1 LNLDI
6 GVEMNVVEDYLP
18 KSENNT
24 LAVSEFSNAQDY
36 LAAFI
41 DCITSFMHSA
51 MPVSSFGKLD
61 LVYVLEFLVSQ
72 FLSPA
77 TENEGFRVKLQDI
90 LNFMKLLLEAGRK
103 CFFNWFGTIEDAGKV
118 LNSCLVNQDWFA
130 VTKNLSPF
138 GRVVSLIS
146 SLTETSL
153 ILQYIKVIFTQVFG
167 QKEIFNLDSL
177 ECLSEFELWID
188 CFVLL
193 PKENSKALS
202 LLDILFRLSYH
213 FAAPVMLY
221 CEEFYS
227 TSPTWKFL
235 SPEFDFSVLSLTAY
249 FISTSHLQPFQN
261 WLSSHVLNRFKAL
274 VSNDLEVVNS
284 RIFFDKFS
292 NGFRTDMELLFLSI
306 LPNLILHSTQ
316 PELKFQYLQF
326 LFSSKKYLVSQETL
340 NLWSVT
346 SSFLENVVSIF
357 RKNNLQF
364 EKNDVSYPS
373 MLSKCVERFGECS
386 KTSWMVFWEVE
397 ELVSFCKDFGRSLAR
412 RLENWSLSKWK
423 DYYAIKYGDFQLGC
437 ESAPIFLDY
446 PQIRLCKLLNLE
458 LFLFICKGEFPFAA
472 LANSKDGFLMS
483 LSDYFCSELFLE
495 LSIHS
500 KLLRTCDRGNP
511 LQVTYFS
518 CVKSFLCHSLTV
530 ENIMVE
536 NAFGMIIRRLTSSFL
551 NSLDMKFFRD
561 FKKIVDDY
569 CATIAKFFE
578 TAEFTDLFLFS
589 ILRDA
594 SYLGFLE
601 ALLRISSLTHE
612 SLSKNPSCTFY
623 STLLDFYYKLRLV
636 NLPAV
641 KQSVDDKM
649 VDHSSK
655 LDSLSLMFKHLP
667 RDLLIHHTDKVFSYL
682 PMLHSKNADSDFYVK
697 QMLSKLISPHFTS
710 CGGGKNHFSYFDPPL
725 VVNGLLTASTDI
737 FAEEDFLALSMSNQT
752 IFFQYLKC
760 CSNGKFLREMEQ
772 ASVDGPSMWKFLER
786 LQQLPVEFLPDYNRE
801 IYEVYW
807 SVLEF
812 LCFNV
817 LESSIK
823 LRKQMLDDVL
833 FNASDRLLN
842 SNMLL
847 SCISSV
853 DKLNFPSL
861 RTVLM
866 FYLKISTS
874 SLTTMGFHEP
884 ATVSHILRIIDSL
897 KVLHNL
903 YQHGSSSV
911 EVSTF
916 FDVEL
921 FGVLNDWVKS
931 ILKFHFGNTIVLKLF
946 TQFVQLFYSLPV
958 FLGEEYRRHANS
970 TSLPPK
976 TLLLRIVTHSKL
988 KEILATGCHSYGTGS
1003 ENVAVGILQLI
1014 LYLLGIIHEFD
1025 STLKSVS
1032 AKSLGFVLN
1041 MDNEHL
1047 QLAVKILQKLL
1058 LVNYSGTMSIFD
1070 LLVFQIWSYLYK
1082 NNKTRCSDNAEF
1094 SVDIP
1099 NIIVLKLMSSGV
1111 PVQES
1116 LLQLLKQ
1123 KVVHSTLNNFPVRRS
1138 LSIQAFRS
1146 DMSDSTV
1153 IEHNDISFYLSLPLF
1168 SQEKEEENEVI
1179 YDPAFV
1185 APLIF
1190 VSVKSLTAAGNSS
1203 PEEIHNQQL
1212 RKLINGGALAL
1223 LFMSLSSLCPRIRTV
1238 AVYSLSE
1245 IFKLLNQSPDHDAAF
1260 SEKPN
1265 ILLLLSFLKNGLQE
1279 DDTSIQLP
1287 ANTALFL
1294 AKASMTLLLS
1304 THFLYPAV
1312 GSYLLSKPFLD
1323 RHDVPLFEHVLFSSE
1338 NPSIL
1343 TTNSNL
1349 TGDEL
1354 RSQSAENL
1362 KSSKLL
1368 VLRLLRDSLKSIED
1382 HTNFVRKNVYSRLL
1396 MIFDLFCE
1404 EDVRFGIVILEIL
1417 DRAICLQND
1426 SFVYLIKKSDLMVWI
1441 SKYLKL
1447 FLTVPKKKN
1456 QQLSF
1461 HLLFTLLT
1469 LVRKTVNAFDLQF
1482 RSRSD
1487 GKTENDYY
1495 FHNFLNVQRLLSV
1508 LMQFLREKIPDG
1520 PTAVYIKIMKSL
1532 SILFMDCFI
1541 IFERIFSQLGNHFL
1555 LKMYQE
1561 MLFSHQIKFVLELYE
1576 HYRSNR
1582 ASYQKDISLEFTE
1595 NLKFLV
1601 IYLSIYIHHSVQYPL
1616 FRTQIIEYFKKISFQ
1631 NLLLFLCTELVQEI
1645 IQSRSEKV
1653 GGSSDLENLLV
1664 RRGEFQ
1670 NLSRVAMD
1678 AEAVHTHTDSSMS
1691 YYSNISLIL
1700 ENIGDRLN
1708 LKTANSEMQL
1718 QFMWS
1723 LHQSMSYQLFVP
1735 QFFPKLESLSI
1746 LFHSLVNFLNF
1757 LLSWTLE
1764 KDEFDSDF
1772 TSVLPIFAFLYATN
1786 SPLFFPENFPDS
1798 SLQQQIQRIP
1808 RFFPHDKLSSICSLI
1823 FVLLKKVLVA
1833 SESNKTVCFLN
1844 QMNLETLTEISLVV
1858 QDQEMKKHCSL
1869 EFFQTLMDLTVT
1881 YTTFEERFR
1890 VMQNRNDIVPEIR
1903 RYQELIQKL
1912 LVKLTELLMAGSIH
1926 SNDPKNLQKKRKLA
1940 EVSLS

>member
-6 GVEMNVVEDYLP
+6 GVEMNVLEDYLP

-24 LAVSEFSNAQDY
+24 LATSEFSNAQDY

-41 DCITSFMHSA
+41 DCMNSFMHSA

-61 LVYVLEFLVSQ
+61 LIYVLEFLVSQ
-72 FLSPA
+72 YLSPP
-77 TENEGFRVKLQDI
+77 TENDGFRVKLQDI
-90 LNFMKLLLEAGRK
+90 LNFMKLLLEAGKK
-103 CFFNWFGTIEDAGKV
+103 CFFNWFGSVEDAGKV
-118 LNSCLVNQDWFA
+118 LNSCLINQDWFA

-153 ILQYIKVIFTQVFG
+153 ILQYIKVIFAQVFG

-193 PKENSKALS
+193 PKENSKVLS

-227 TSPTWKFL
+227 TSPTGNFL
-235 SPEFDFSVLSLTAY
+235 SPEFDFSVFSLTAY

-274 VSNDLEVVNS
+274 MSDDLEVVNS
-284 RIFFDKFS
+284 KTFFDKFS
-292 NGFRTDMELLFLSI
+292 TGFRTDMELLFLSI
-306 LPNLILHSTQ
+306 LPNLFLHSTQ
-316 PELKFQYLQF
+316 PELKFQYLRF
-326 LFSSKKYLVSQETL
+326 LFSSKKYLVSQETV

-357 RKNNLQF
+357 RKKNLQF
-364 EKNDVSYPS
+364 EKNGVSYPS
-373 MLSKCVERFGECS
+373 MLAKFVERFGECS
-386 KTSWMVFWEVE
+386 KTSWIVFWEVE
-397 ELVSFCKDFGRSLAR
+397 ELVSFCDDFDRSSAR
-412 RLENWSLSKWK
+412 RLENWSLNKWK
-423 DYYAIKYGDFQLGC
+423 DYYTIKYGDFQVGC
-437 ESAPIFLDY
+437 DSAPIFLDY

-458 LFLFICKGEFPFAA
+458 LFLFICNGEFPFAA
-472 LANSKDGFLMS
+472 LTNSKDGFLMS
-483 LSDYFCSELFLE
+483 LSDYFCGELFRE

-500 KLLRTCDRGNP
+500 KRLRDCDRRNP
-511 LQVTYFS
+511 LHVTYFS

-561 FKKIVDDY
+561 CKKIVDDY

-578 TAEFTDLFLFS
+578 TAEFSDLFLFS

-594 SYLGFLE
+594 SYLEFLE
-601 ALLRISSLTHE
+601 ALLRISSVRDDSFPKKH
-612 SLSKNPSCTFY
+612 SSTFY
-623 STLLDFYYKLRLV
+623 STLLDFYYKLRLL

-649 VDHSSK
+649 VDHASN

-667 RDLLIHHTDKVFSYL
+667 RDLLIHHTDKAFSYL
-682 PMLHSKNADSDFYVK
+682 PMLHSKNADSHFYVK
-697 QMLSKLISPHFTS
+697 RMLSKLILPHFTL
-710 CGGGKNHFSYFDPPL
+710 CGGGKNLFSYFDPSL
-725 VVNGLLTASTDI
+725 VVNGLLSASTDI
-737 FAEEDFLALSMSNQT
+737 FGEDFLGLSISNQT
-752 IFFQYLKC
+752 FFHQYLKC

-772 ASVDGPSMWKFLER
+772 ASVDGPSTWRFIER
-786 LQQLPVEFLPDYNRE
+786 LHQLPVEFLPDYNRE
-801 IYEVYW
+801 INEVYW

-817 LESSIK
+817 LESSIT

-847 SCISSV
+847 SCVSSV

-874 SLTTMGFHEP
+874 SLTTKGFQEP

-903 YQHGSSSV
+903 YQHGSSSI
-911 EVSTF
+911 EGSTF
-916 FDVEL
+916 FDAEL

-931 ILKFHFGNTIVLKLF
+931 ILKFHFGHTVVLKQF

-958 FLGEEYRRHANS
+958 SLGEEYRLHANS

-1014 LYLLGIIHEFD
+1014 LCLLGIIHEFD

-1041 MDNEHL
+1041 INNEHL
-1047 QLAVKILQKLL
+1047 QLVVKILQKLL

-1070 LLVFQIWSYLYK
+1070 LLVFRIWSYLYSK
-1082 NNKTRCSDNAEF
+1082 NTRCLDNGEF

-1123 KVVHSTLNNFPVRRS
+1123 KVVHSTLNKFPLRRS
-1138 LSIQAFRS
+1138 LSIQTFHW
-1146 DMSDSTV
+1146 DMSDSSA
-1153 IEHNDISFYLSLPLF
+1153 IERDDIYFYLSSSLVSP
-1168 SQEKEEENEVI
+1168 EKEEENEVI

-1185 APLIF
+1185 VPLIF
-1190 VSVKSLTAAGNSS
+1190 LSVKSLTAAGNSS

-1223 LFMSLSSLCPRIRTV
+1223 LLMSLSSLCPRIRTV

-1245 IFKLLNQSPDHDAAF
+1245 IFKLLNQSSDHDTAF

-1279 DDTSIQLP
+1279 DDTTIQLP

-1343 TTNSNL
+1343 TTNSRL

-1354 RSQSAENL
+1354 RSQSAENI

-1417 DRAICLQND
+1417 DRALCLQND

-1441 SKYLKL
+1441 SKNLKL

-1461 HLLFTLLT
+1461 HLLFSLLT

-1508 LMQFLREKIPDG
+1508 LMQSLREKIRDG
-1520 PTAVYIKIMKSL
+1520 LTAVYINIMKSL

-1541 IFERIFSQLGNHFL
+1541 IFEGIFSQLGDHFL

-1601 IYLSIYIHHSVQYPL
+1601 VYLSLYIHHSVQYAL

-1631 NLLLFLCTELVQEI
+1631 NLLLFLFTELVQEI

-1653 GGSSDLENLLV
+1653 SGSSDLENLLV
-1664 RRGEFQ
+1664 GRGEFQ
-1670 NLSRVAMD
+1670 SLSRVAMNL
-1678 AEAVHTHTDSSMS
+1678 EAVHSHPDSSMS
-1691 YYSNISLIL
+1691 YYTNISLIL

-1708 LKTANSEMQL
+1708 LKTASSEMQL

-1735 QFFPKLESLSI
+1735 QFFPKLESLSV
-1746 LFHSLVNFLNF
+1746 LFHSLVNFLSF

-1764 KDEFDSDF
+1764 KDEFDSGF

-1786 SPLFFPENFPDS
+1786 SPLFFPENFPGS
-1798 SLQQQIQRIP
+1798 SLQQRKQRIP
-1808 RFFPHDKLSSICSLI
+1808 RFFPRDELSSICSLI
-1823 FVLLKKVLVA
+1823 FVLLQKVLVA
-1833 SESNKTVCFLN
+1833 SECNKTVGFLN
-1844 QMNLETLTEISLVV
+1844 QMNMETLTEISLVV

-1890 VMQNRNDIVPEIR
+1890 GMQNCDDIVPETR

-1912 LVKLTELLMAGSIH
+1912 LVRLTELLMTGNIH
-1926 SNDPKNLQKKRKLA
+1926 SKDQNLQKKRKFA
-1940 EVSLS
+1940 EAEFVVI